1 MSKISYSQIL
11 KKEKPAIEEEN
22 EELFPEPE
30 DIVKNISLK
39 HPTSNSLFKKP
50 FMVWK
55 NMYLQELEELY
66 SLICLN
72 TGIDIDRKKF
82 YTIMYRCSE

>member
-1 MSKISYSQIL
+1 MSKLSYSQIL

-22 EELFPEPE
+22 EELIFNTE

-39 HPTSNSLFKKP
+39 YPSSNSLFKKS
-50 FMVWK
+50 FTVWR